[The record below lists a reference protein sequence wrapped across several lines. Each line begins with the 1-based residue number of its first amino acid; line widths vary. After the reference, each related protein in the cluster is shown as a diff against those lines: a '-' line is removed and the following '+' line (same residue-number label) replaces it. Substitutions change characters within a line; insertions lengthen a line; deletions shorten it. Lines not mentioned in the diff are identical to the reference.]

1 MTRPIVPQNVD
12 DNELKEK
19 ILPEVYQWA
28 LGNGLLMYPPDF
40 KLNTANIA
48 PFTLYPTP
56 ISRGSFEEALDVQKG
71 FNELYAEISRDSG
84 KNGAWLTRETEKLSE
99 SDADFTGKLWK
110 LYKSVRDEG
119 ILQKLRLGVFRSD
132 YLVDKN
138 LDQIKQVEF
147 NTVSVSFAG
156 FSTKVGEIHK
166 YLNDFGV
173 YGAACYDDKDI
184 PVPTSVPEITQSFA
198 DALKKYDSIEKN
210 PVILMV
216 VQRGERNVFD
226 QRALE
231 YALMKEHGIKVVRMT
246 FDEITEKLSIDEDN
260 KRRLSIKSTN
270 EEVAIV
276 YYRTGY
282 TTSDYETDKDW
293 EARKF
298 LERSYAIKAPDL
310 LIQLSGAKK
319 IQQLLTDN
327 QILSKFIED
336 TTTREKLSK
345 TFVKIFPLDDSELG
359 KIGKDL
365 AMNNPEKYV
374 LKPQR
379 EGGGNNIYK
388 EDIPSYLKSL
398 DESEWNAYILME
410 IIEPE
415 PYTKNIIFR
424 GDDFFRESIIS
435 ELGIYGT
442 ILFDEEKTYFNR
454 NSGWLLRSKFTTSNE
469 GGVAAGFGCLD
480 SVVLY

>member
-1 MTRPIVPQNVD
+1 MGQPIVPQTVD
-12 DNELKEK
+12 DNELREK

-40 KLNTANIA
+40 KLDNASIA

-56 ISRGSFEEALDVQKG
+56 ISRKNFEEAVDVQKG
-71 FNELYAEISRDSG
+71 FNELYALISRDTEKDG
-84 KNGAWLTRETEKLSE
+84 KWLTSETEKLLE

-110 LYKSVRDEG
+110 VYEDVRDEG

-138 LDQIKQVEF
+138 LNQIKQVEF

-156 FSTKVGEIHK
+156 FSTKVGEVHK
-166 YLNDFGV
+166 YLNDVGV
-173 YGAACYDDKDI
+173 YGESSYSDEDI

-198 DALKKYDSIEKN
+198 DAWRRYDSVQKK

-226 QRALE
+226 QRVLE
-231 YALMKEHGIKVVRMT
+231 YTLLKEHGIKVIRMT
-246 FDEITEKLSIDEDN
+246 FDEILGKLRVDEND
-260 KRRLSIKSTN
+260 KRRLFVKSSG

-282 TTSDYETDKDW
+282 TTTDYESDSDW
-293 EARKF
+293 NARKF

-319 IQQLLTDN
+319 IQQLLTDD
-327 QILSKFIED
+327 QILSKFVAEPS
-336 TTTREKLSK
+336 TRKALTK
-345 TFVKIFPLDDSELG
+345 TFVKIFPLDDTELG
-359 KIGKDL
+359 KLGKEL
-365 AMNNPEKYV
+365 AMKNPERYV

-379 EGGGNNIYK
+379 EGGGNNVYK
-388 EDIPSYLKSL
+388 EDIPSFLKSL
-398 DESEWNAYILME
+398 NESEWNAYILME

-424 GDDFFRESIIS
+424 GSEIFRESIIS

-442 ILFDEEKTYFNR
+442 ILFDQDKIYFNR

-480 SVVLY
+480 SVVLF